1 MWQIIVRVILRFRL
15 FILIS
20 IGVLTLFFG
29 YLGSNIKMSYEMA
42 SMLPDDDPI
51 NIEYQK
57 FRKQFGQ
64 DGSVIFVAIKD
75 PKLFTLEHFQ
85 TWYDLTDEVSQIHGV
100 EGVVS
105 AAHAFALI
113 RNDSLKKFDFKP
125 ILSDRPATQ
134 SEVDSTKKILYS
146 LPLYNGRLFNKTT
159 DVNLMMITLDKTVIN
174 SKERIP
180 LVSNIKSAIDKYGVK
195 YDIQIHYSGLPYIR
209 TVTSKMIQNE
219 LLLFTLMALVIAS
232 ILLFLLFKSFRAV
245 FFAMLVVI
253 VAVVWALGTVVIFGY
268 QITILTGILPPLL
281 IVIGVEN
288 SIFLLNKYLSEFR
301 EHGNKVKALSRMIS
315 RIGNANLLTNATTAV
330 GFAAFI
336 ITGNQLLVEF
346 GIIAALNIFLIYL
359 LSLLMLPI
367 LFSYFPEP
375 QPKHLKHLEKGFISH
390 FLDRVVSIVQTKRP
404 IIYIITGTLV
414 IAGIYGITK
423 LKTTGNIV
431 DDISKDDILYKDLIF
446 LEQNFKGVMPLEI
459 TIDTKKPK
467 GILRASTLRKIDK
480 LQQVIK
486 KYPEFSEPL
495 SIVEVV
501 KAAKQA
507 FYRGNPKMYSLPNNQ
522 ERNFILSYVP
532 SLEKGGSNSILK
544 SFVDSSLQ
552 ITRVSVQ
559 MANIGTN
566 DIERI
571 LKDFEPRVDS
581 IFPPDKYDVHLTGTS
596 VVFLKGTDYLVKNL
610 FSSLLLAIVAITM
623 LMALIFS
630 SARMIIISL
639 IPNIIPQIITAG
651 MMGYFG
657 ISIKPS
663 TILIFSIALGI
674 SVDSTIHFL
683 SRYRLQLKH
692 NNWRIKES
700 VLGAL
705 QETGYS
711 MIYSAIV
718 LFFGFSMFTLSSF
731 GGTEALGYLVSVT
744 LFVALFSNLF
754 VLPSLLLSIDKW
766 LLTKSFKEPFLEVFD
781 EEEDIELDKLIIE
794 ELGNDEHKEK
804 VQNDKFKKI

>member
-1 MWQIIVRVILRFRL
+1 M
-15 FILIS
+15 
-20 IGVLTLFFG
+20 G
-29 YLGSNIKMSYEMA
+29 YTGSKIKMSYEMA
-42 SMLPDDDPI
+42 SMLPDDNPI
-51 NIEYQK
+51 NIEYQEFK
-57 FRKQFGQ
+57 KQFGQ
-64 DGSVIFVAIKD
+64 DGSVIFVAIQD
-75 PKLFTLEHFQ
+75 SNLFTLDHFKS
-85 TWYDLTDEVSQIHGV
+85 WYDLTRDVSKINGV

-105 AAHAFALI
+105 AAHTYSLI
-113 RNDSLKKFDFKP
+113 RNDSLKKFDFKL
-125 ILSDRPATQ
+125 ILNHRPTSQA
-134 SEVDSTKKILYS
+134 EVDSVKKVLYS
-146 LPLYNGRLFNKTT
+146 LPLYSGRLFNKKTK
-159 DVNLMMITLDKTVIN
+159 VNLMMITLDKTVIN
-174 SKERIP
+174 SKKRIP
-180 LVSNIKSAIDKYGVK
+180 LINTIRQKIDAFGATYQLK
-195 YDIQIHYSGLPYIR
+195 IHYSGLPYIR

-219 LLLFTLMALVIAS
+219 LLLFVLLALVIAS
-232 ILLFLLFKSFRAV
+232 ILLFILFKSFRAV

-253 VAVVWALGTVVIFGY
+253 VAVIWALGTVVLFGY
-268 QITILTGILPPLL
+268 KITILTGILPPLL

-359 LSLLMLPI
+359 LSLFMLPI
-367 LFSYFPEP
+367 LFSFFPEP
-375 QPKHLKHLEKGFISH
+375 KPKHLKHLEKGIISR
-390 FLDRVVSIVQTKRP
+390 FLDKVIIIVQTKRP
-404 IIYIITGTLV
+404 AIYIITGSLL
-414 IAGIYGITK
+414 IAGIFGITK

-446 LEQNFKGVMPLEI
+446 LEQNFNGVMPLEI
-459 TIDTKKPK
+459 TINTKKPK
-467 GILRASTLRKIDK
+467 GILKSSTLRKIDQ
-480 LQQVIK
+480 LQNVLK
-486 KYPEFSEPL
+486 TYPEFSEPL

-501 KAAKQA
+501 KSAKQA

-532 SLEKGGSNSILK
+532 SIDKGGSNSLLK

-552 ITRVSVQ
+552 TTRVSVQ

-571 LKDFEPRVDS
+571 LKSLNPKIDS
-581 IFPPDKYDVHLTGTS
+581 IFPPKKYDVHLTGTS
-596 VVFLKGTDYLVKNL
+596 VVFLKGTNYLVKNL
-610 FSSLLLAIVAITM
+610 FSSLLLAIIAITM

-639 IPNIIPQIITAG
+639 IPNIIPQILTAG
-651 MMGYFG
+651 VMGYFG

-683 SRYRLQLKH
+683 SRYRLQLKY
-692 NNWRIKES
+692 NDWKIKES
-700 VLGAL
+700 VLLAL

-711 MIYSAIV
+711 MVYSAIV

-744 LFVALFSNLF
+744 LLVALFSNLF

-794 ELGNDEHKEK
+794 ELGNDVE
-804 VQNDKFKKI
+804 NDNFKKL

>member
-1 MWQIIVRVILRFRL
+1 
-15 FILIS
+15 
-20 IGVLTLFFG
+20 
-29 YLGSNIKMSYEMA
+29 MA
-42 SMLPDDDPI
+42 SMLPDDNPI
-51 NIEYQK
+51 NIEYQEFK
-57 FRKQFGQ
+57 KQFGQ
-64 DGSVIFVAIKD
+64 DGSVIFVAIQD
-75 PKLFTLEHFQ
+75 SNLFTLGHFKA
-85 TWYDLTDEVSQIHGV
+85 WYDLTREVSDINGV

-105 AAHAFALI
+105 AAHAFSLI

-125 ILSDRPATQ
+125 ILNHRPESQA
-134 SEVDSTKKILYS
+134 EVDSVKKVLYS
-146 LPLYNGRLFNKTT
+146 LPLYNGRLFNKKTH
-159 DVNLMMITLDKTVIN
+159 VNLMMITLDKTVIN
-174 SKERIP
+174 SKKRIP
-180 LVSNIKSAIDKYGVK
+180 LISTIRQKIDAFGTQYHLKV
-195 YDIQIHYSGLPYIR
+195 HYSGLPYIR

-219 LLLFTLMALVIAS
+219 LLLFVLLALVIAS
-232 ILLFLLFKSFRAV
+232 ILLFILFKSFRAV

-253 VAVVWALGTVVIFGY
+253 VAVIWALGTVVLFGY
-268 QITILTGILPPLL
+268 KITILTGILPPLL

-359 LSLLMLPI
+359 LSLFMLPI
-367 LFSYFPEP
+367 LFSFFPEP
-375 QPKHLKHLEKGFISH
+375 KPKHLKHLEKGFISR
-390 FLDRVVSIVQTKRP
+390 FLDKVVVIVQTKRP
-404 IIYIITGTLV
+404 VIYIITGTLL
-414 IAGIYGITK
+414 IAGIFGITK

-431 DDISKDDILYKDLIF
+431 DDISKDDVLYKDLIF
-446 LEQNFKGVMPLEI
+446 LEQNFNGVMPLEI

-467 GILRASTLRKIDK
+467 GILRSSTLRKIDQ
-480 LQQVIK
+480 LQNALK

-501 KAAKQA
+501 KSAKQA

-532 SLEKGGSNSILK
+532 SLDKGGSNSLLK

-552 ITRVSVQ
+552 TTRVSVQ

-571 LKDFEPRVDS
+571 LKSLNPKINA
-581 IFPPDKYDVHLTGTS
+581 IFPPTKYNVHLTGTS
-596 VVFLKGTDYLVKNL
+596 VVFLKGTNYLVKNL
-610 FSSLLLAIVAITM
+610 FSSLLLAIIAITM

-639 IPNIIPQIITAG
+639 IPNIIPQILTAG
-651 MMGYFG
+651 VMGYFG

-683 SRYRLQLKH
+683 SRYRLQLKN

-700 VLGAL
+700 VLLAL

-711 MIYSAIV
+711 MVYSAIV

-744 LFVALFSNLF
+744 LLVALFSNLF
-754 VLPSLLLSIDKW
+754 VLPSLLLSMDKW

-794 ELGNDEHKEK
+794 ELGNDVKDD
-804 VQNDKFKKI
+804 NFKQL